1 MYIRQSSSINM
12 QAPSFSKEEYMN
24 VIDDNIMEVRSESS
38 MDDSDTLSEKSQVVN
53 KSASSRKNFPGY
65 IKYYT
70 LKKNKKIKIE
80 CFSTS
85 CNPGSYILCP
95 YSGIK
100 SNDRVGSKDEGHYF
114 KARMCSISTGNEPI
128 TLYYDSPEAFEKH
141 HLVTLSNDIKE
152 SWKNKRKNL

>member
-1 MYIRQSSSINM
+1 M

-24 VIDDNIMEVRSESS
+24 VIDDNVMEVRSELS
-38 MDDSDTLSEKSQVVN
+38 MDDSDTLSEKSQMIK

-70 LKKNKKIKIE
+70 LKKNKNIKIE

-95 YSGIK
+95 YSGIR
-100 SNDRVGSKDEGHYF
+100 SNDRVGSRDESFYF
-114 KARMCSISTGNEPI
+114 KARMPVISSGNEPI

-141 HLVTLSNDIKE
+141 HLVTLSNNIKE

>member
-1 MYIRQSSSINM
+1 M

-24 VIDDNIMEVRSESS
+24 VIDDNVMEVRSELS
-38 MDDSDTLSEKSQVVN
+38 MDDSDTLSEKSQMVK

-95 YSGIK
+95 YSGIR
-100 SNDRVGSKDEGHYF
+100 SNDRVGSRDESFYF
-114 KARMCSISTGNEPI
+114 KARMPVISSGNEPI

-141 HLVTLSNDIKE
+141 HLVTLSNNIKE
-152 SWKNKRKNL
+152 SWKNKRKNI

>member
-1 MYIRQSSSINM
+1 M

-24 VIDDNIMEVRSESS
+24 VIDDNVMEVRSELS
-38 MDDSDTLSEKSQVVN
+38 MDDSDTLSEKSQMVK

-70 LKKNKKIKIE
+70 SKKNKNYKIE

-85 CNPGSYILCP
+85 CNPGSYIRCS
-95 YSGIK
+95 YSGIR
-100 SNDRVGSKDEGHYF
+100 SNDRVGSRDESFYF
-114 KARMCSISTGNEPI
+114 KVRMPVISTGNEPI

-141 HLVTLSNDIKE
+141 HLVTLSNNIKE
-152 SWKNKRKNL
+152 SWKNKRKNI

>member
-1 MYIRQSSSINM
+1 M

-24 VIDDNIMEVRSESS
+24 VIDNNVMEVRSELS
-38 MDDSDTLSEKSQVVN
+38 MDDSDTLSEKSQMVK

-95 YSGIK
+95 YSGIR
-100 SNDRVGSKDEGHYF
+100 SNDRVGSRDESFYF
-114 KARMCSISTGNEPI
+114 KARMPVISSGNEPI

-141 HLVTLSNDIKE
+141 HLVTLSNNIKE
-152 SWKNKRKNL
+152 SWKDKRKNL